1 MLNQLSV
8 RNVAVID
15 KLDINLHDGVSV
27 LTGET
32 GAGKSIIIDS
42 INMILG
48 DRANKELVR
57 YGTDKAVVQAVFDAP
72 KSVINIL
79 EENDIDVEDETVIIT
94 RQVTKEG
101 KSVARINGM
110 VVTLNILREISD
122 RLINIHGQHDNQAL
136 LTPIRH
142 ITFLDAYADNEE
154 YINRYKDILSKKRE
168 IEKKISSLEMDEQ
181 EKMQRIDLLEYQVK
195 EIKKASLEKGEEDD
209 LREQRDI
216 YTNAEQITKS
226 VNEAYMNLYEGDE
239 IQSAYDGISIAVN
252 EISQISDLNPQL
264 KSIYDTLNEIMYSL
278 EDTAHEI
285 KEFGETV
292 EFDEQTLN
300 EIEERLDLI
309 SRLKRKYGN
318 SIEEILEYLKE
329 AESELNDIK
338 LSDERTNELKEEL
351 KNITKELKEKGN
363 VLTQRREN
371 AAKVLEEN
379 IEKSLHELNMEKSK
393 FKVNIENDGTFY
405 DNGMDKVEFL
415 ISTNPGEPLKPLVK
429 IASGGELSR
438 IMLALKSVI
447 ADRDSVATMVFDEMS
462 RVMLAIK
469 SILADSDGV
478 DTMIFDEIDTGVS
491 GKAAMSIA
499 KKLAVIA
506 KNKQV
511 ICITHLPQL
520 TAMADNHY
528 LIQKN
533 TDGELASTTLKE
545 LDEEG
550 RELELA
556 RIIDGGEVTELAL
569 SHAKQML
576 ENAKNN

>member
-1 MLNQLSV
+1 MLNQLSI

-15 KLDINLHDGVSV
+15 KLDVNLHDGVSV

-72 KSVINIL
+72 KSVINVL

-101 KSVARINGM
+101 KSAARINGM

-181 EKMQRIDLLEYQVK
+181 EKMQRIDLLEYQVT

-252 EISQISDLNPQL
+252 EIFQISDLNPQL

-318 SIEEILEYLKE
+318 SIEEILEYLKK

-429 IASGGELSR
+429 IASGGEL
-438 IMLALKSVI
+438 
-447 ADRDSVATMVFDEMS
+447 S

>member
-79 EENDIDVEDETVIIT
+79 EENDIYVEDETVIIT

-195 EIKKASLEKGEEDD
+195 EIKKASLEKDEEDD

-318 SIEEILEYLKE
+318 SIEEILEYLKK

-429 IASGGELSR
+429 IASGGEL
-438 IMLALKSVI
+438 
-447 ADRDSVATMVFDEMS
+447 S

>member
-15 KLDINLHDGVSV
+15 KLDINFHDGVSV

-142 ITFLDAYADNEE
+142 ITFLDTYADNEE

-181 EKMQRIDLLEYQVK
+181 EKMQRIDLLEYQVN

-318 SIEEILEYLKE
+318 SIEEILEYLKK

-393 FKVNIENDGTFY
+393 FKVSIENDGTFY

-429 IASGGELSR
+429 IASGGEL
-438 IMLALKSVI
+438 
-447 ADRDSVATMVFDEMS
+447 S

-533 TDGELASTTLKE
+533 TDGEMASTTLKE

>member
-142 ITFLDAYADNEE
+142 ITFLDTYADNEE
-154 YINRYKDILSKKRE
+154 YINRYKDILSEKRE

-181 EKMQRIDLLEYQVK
+181 EKMQRIDLLEYQVN

-318 SIEEILEYLKE
+318 SIEEILEYLKK

-429 IASGGELSR
+429 IASGGEL
-438 IMLALKSVI
+438 
-447 ADRDSVATMVFDEMS
+447 S

>member
-1 MLNQLSV
+1 MLNQLSI

-181 EKMQRIDLLEYQVK
+181 EKMQRIDLLEYQVN

-318 SIEEILEYLKE
+318 SIEEILEYLKK

-393 FKVNIENDGTFY
+393 FKVNIENNGTFY

-429 IASGGELSR
+429 IASGGEL
-438 IMLALKSVI
+438 
-447 ADRDSVATMVFDEMS
+447 S

>member
-79 EENDIDVEDETVIIT
+79 EENDIDVEDGTVIIT

-181 EKMQRIDLLEYQVK
+181 EKMQRIDLLEYQVN

-318 SIEEILEYLKE
+318 SIEEILEYLKT

-351 KNITKELKEKGN
+351 ESIMKELKEKGN
-363 VLTQRREN
+363 ILTQRREN

-429 IASGGELSR
+429 IASGGEL
-438 IMLALKSVI
+438 
-447 ADRDSVATMVFDEMS
+447 S

-533 TDGELASTTLKE
+533 TDGEMASTTLKE

>member
-1 MLNQLSV
+1 MLNQLSI

-181 EKMQRIDLLEYQVK
+181 EKMQRIDLLEYQVT

-252 EISQISDLNPQL
+252 EIFQISDLNPQL

-318 SIEEILEYLKE
+318 SIEEILEYLKK

-429 IASGGELSR
+429 IASGGEL
-438 IMLALKSVI
+438 
-447 ADRDSVATMVFDEMS
+447 S

>member
-1 MLNQLSV
+1 MLNQLSI

-181 EKMQRIDLLEYQVK
+181 EKMQRIDLLEYQVT

-318 SIEEILEYLKE
+318 SIEEILEYLKK

-429 IASGGELSR
+429 IASGGEL
-438 IMLALKSVI
+438 
-447 ADRDSVATMVFDEMS
+447 S

>member
-1 MLNQLSV
+1 MLNQLSI

-72 KSVINIL
+72 KSVINVL

-101 KSVARINGM
+101 KSAARINGM

-181 EKMQRIDLLEYQVK
+181 EKMQRIDLLEYQVT

-252 EISQISDLNPQL
+252 EIFQISDLNPQL

-318 SIEEILEYLKE
+318 SIEEILEYLKK

-438 IMLALKSVI
+438 
-447 ADRDSVATMVFDEMS
+447 
-462 RVMLAIK
+462 VMLAIK

-556 RIIDGGEVTELAL
+556 RIIDGGEVTELAV

>member
-79 EENDIDVEDETVIIT
+79 EENDIDVEDGTVIIT

-181 EKMQRIDLLEYQVK
+181 EKMQRIDLLEYQVN

-318 SIEEILEYLKE
+318 SIEEILAYLKK

-438 IMLALKSVI
+438 
-447 ADRDSVATMVFDEMS
+447 
-462 RVMLAIK
+462 VMLAIK

-499 KKLAVIA
+499 KKLAGIA

-520 TAMADNHY
+520 TAMAHNHY

>member
-1 MLNQLSV
+1 MLSSLQIE
-8 RNVAVID
+8 NVAVIQ
-15 KLDINLHDGVSV
+15 KAEVHFKPGLNV

-181 EKMQRIDLLEYQVK
+181 EKMQRIDLLEYQVN

-318 SIEEILEYLKE
+318 SIEEILEYLKK

-393 FKVNIENDGTFY
+393 FKVSIENDGTFY

-429 IASGGELSR
+429 IASGGEL
-438 IMLALKSVI
+438 
-447 ADRDSVATMVFDEMS
+447 S

-506 KNKQV
+506 KTSRLFVLHTFRSLRQW
-511 ICITHLPQL
+511 
-520 TAMADNHY
+520 
-528 LIQKN
+528 
-533 TDGELASTTLKE
+533 
-545 LDEEG
+545 
-550 RELELA
+550 
-556 RIIDGGEVTELAL
+556 RIIII
-569 SHAKQML
+569 
-576 ENAKNN
+576 

>member
-1 MLNQLSV
+1 MLNQLSI

-72 KSVINIL
+72 KSVINVL
-79 EENDIDVEDETVIIT
+79 EENDIDFEDETVIIT

-101 KSVARINGM
+101 KSAARINGM

-181 EKMQRIDLLEYQVK
+181 EKMQRIDLLEYQVT

-252 EISQISDLNPQL
+252 EIFQISDLNPQL

-318 SIEEILEYLKE
+318 SIEEILEYLKK

-429 IASGGELSR
+429 IASGGEL
-438 IMLALKSVI
+438 
-447 ADRDSVATMVFDEMS
+447 S

>member
-79 EENDIDVEDETVIIT
+79 EENDIDVEDGTVIIT

-195 EIKKASLEKGEEDD
+195 EIKKASLEKDEEDD

-292 EFDEQTLN
+292 EFDEQALN

-318 SIEEILEYLKE
+318 SIEEILEYLKK

-438 IMLALKSVI
+438 
-447 ADRDSVATMVFDEMS
+447 
-462 RVMLAIK
+462 VMLAIK

-533 TDGELASTTLKE
+533 TDGEMASTTLKE

>member
-15 KLDINLHDGVSV
+15 KLDINFHDGVSV

-181 EKMQRIDLLEYQVK
+181 EKMQRIDLLEYQVN

-318 SIEEILEYLKE
+318 SIEEILEYLKK

-393 FKVNIENDGTFY
+393 FKVSIENDGTFY

-438 IMLALKSVI
+438 
-447 ADRDSVATMVFDEMS
+447 
-462 RVMLAIK
+462 VMLAIK

-491 GKAAMSIA
+491 GEAAMSIA

-533 TDGELASTTLKE
+533 TDGEMASTTLKE

>member
-1 MLNQLSV
+1 MLNQLSI

-72 KSVINIL
+72 KSVINVL

-101 KSVARINGM
+101 KSAARINGM

-154 YINRYKDILSKKRE
+154 YIHRYKDILSKKRE

-181 EKMQRIDLLEYQVK
+181 EKMQRIDLLEYQVT

-252 EISQISDLNPQL
+252 EIFQISDLNPQL

-318 SIEEILEYLKE
+318 SIEEILEYLKK

-429 IASGGELSR
+429 IASGGEL
-438 IMLALKSVI
+438 
-447 ADRDSVATMVFDEMS
+447 S

>member
-1 MLNQLSV
+1 MLNQLSI

-72 KSVINIL
+72 KSVINVL

-101 KSVARINGM
+101 KSAARINGM

-181 EKMQRIDLLEYQVK
+181 EKMQRIDLLEYQVT

-252 EISQISDLNPQL
+252 EIFQISDLNPQL

-318 SIEEILEYLKE
+318 SIEEILEYLKK

-338 LSDERTNELKEEL
+338 LSDERTYELKEEL

-429 IASGGELSR
+429 IASGGEL
-438 IMLALKSVI
+438 
-447 ADRDSVATMVFDEMS
+447 S

>member
-79 EENDIDVEDETVIIT
+79 EENDIDVEDGTVIIT

-181 EKMQRIDLLEYQVK
+181 EKMQRIDLLEYQVN

-318 SIEEILEYLKE
+318 SIEEILAYLKK

-393 FKVNIENDGTFY
+393 FKVSIENDGTFY

-429 IASGGELSR
+429 IASGGEL
-438 IMLALKSVI
+438 
-447 ADRDSVATMVFDEMS
+447 S

>member
-79 EENDIDVEDETVIIT
+79 EENDIDVEDGTVIIT

-181 EKMQRIDLLEYQVK
+181 EKMQRIDLLEYQVN

-318 SIEEILEYLKE
+318 SIEEILAYLKK

-429 IASGGELSR
+429 IASGGEL
-438 IMLALKSVI
+438 
-447 ADRDSVATMVFDEMS
+447 S

>member
-79 EENDIDVEDETVIIT
+79 EENDIDVEDGTVIIT

-154 YINRYKDILSKKRE
+154 YINQYKDILSKKRE

-181 EKMQRIDLLEYQVK
+181 EKMQRIDLLEYQVN

-318 SIEEILEYLKE
+318 SIEEILEYLKK

-363 VLTQRREN
+363 VITQRREN

-393 FKVNIENDGTFY
+393 FKVSIENDGTFY

-429 IASGGELSR
+429 IASGGEL
-438 IMLALKSVI
+438 
-447 ADRDSVATMVFDEMS
+447 S

-533 TDGELASTTLKE
+533 TDGEMASTTLKE

>member
-1 MLNQLSV
+1 MLNQLSI

-181 EKMQRIDLLEYQVK
+181 EKMQRIDLLEYQVN

-318 SIEEILEYLKE
+318 SIEEILEYLKK

-393 FKVNIENDGTFY
+393 FKVSIENDGTFY

-429 IASGGELSR
+429 IASGGEL
-438 IMLALKSVI
+438 
-447 ADRDSVATMVFDEMS
+447 S

-533 TDGELASTTLKE
+533 TDGEMASTTLKE

>member
-101 KSVARINGM
+101 KSAARINGM

-181 EKMQRIDLLEYQVK
+181 EKMQRIDLLEYQVN

-318 SIEEILEYLKE
+318 SIEEILAYLKK

-429 IASGGELSR
+429 IASGGEL
-438 IMLALKSVI
+438 
-447 ADRDSVATMVFDEMS
+447 S

>member
-79 EENDIDVEDETVIIT
+79 EENDIDAEDETVIIT

-154 YINRYKDILSKKRE
+154 YIHRYKDILSKKRE

-181 EKMQRIDLLEYQVK
+181 EKMQRIDLLEYQVT

-252 EISQISDLNPQL
+252 EIFQISDLNPQL

-318 SIEEILEYLKE
+318 SIEEILEYLKK

-438 IMLALKSVI
+438 
-447 ADRDSVATMVFDEMS
+447 
-462 RVMLAIK
+462 VMLAIK

-545 LDEEG
+545 LDEDG
-550 RELELA
+550 R
-556 RIIDGGEVTELAL
+556 
-569 SHAKQML
+569 
-576 ENAKNN
+576 

>member
-1 MLNQLSV
+1 MLNQLSI

-72 KSVINIL
+72 KSVINVL

-101 KSVARINGM
+101 KSAARINGM

-181 EKMQRIDLLEYQVK
+181 EKMQRIDLLEYQVT

-252 EISQISDLNPQL
+252 EIFQISDLNPQL

-292 EFDEQTLN
+292 EFDEQALN

-309 SRLKRKYGN
+309 STLKRKYGN
-318 SIEEILEYLKE
+318 SIEEILEYLKK

-429 IASGGELSR
+429 IASGGEL
-438 IMLALKSVI
+438 
-447 ADRDSVATMVFDEMS
+447 S

>member
-79 EENDIDVEDETVIIT
+79 EENDIYVEDETVIIT

-195 EIKKASLEKGEEDD
+195 EIKKASLEKDEEDD

-318 SIEEILEYLKE
+318 SIEEILEYLKK

-351 KNITKELKEKGN
+351 KSITKDLKEKGN

-393 FKVNIENDGTFY
+393 FKVNIENNGTFY

-429 IASGGELSR
+429 IASGGEL
-438 IMLALKSVI
+438 
-447 ADRDSVATMVFDEMS
+447 S

>member
-181 EKMQRIDLLEYQVK
+181 EKMQRIDLLEYQVT

-318 SIEEILEYLKE
+318 SIEEILAYLKK

-429 IASGGELSR
+429 IASGGEL
-438 IMLALKSVI
+438 
-447 ADRDSVATMVFDEMS
+447 S

>member
-1 MLNQLSV
+1 MLNQLSI

-72 KSVINIL
+72 KSVINVL

-101 KSVARINGM
+101 KSAARINGM

-181 EKMQRIDLLEYQVK
+181 EKMQRIDLLEYQVT

-252 EISQISDLNPQL
+252 EIFQISDLNPQL

-318 SIEEILEYLKE
+318 SIEEILEYLKK

-438 IMLALKSVI
+438 
-447 ADRDSVATMVFDEMS
+447 
-462 RVMLAIK
+462 VMLAIK

-491 GKAAMSIA
+491 GKAAMSI
-499 KKLAVIA
+499 AVIA